1 MRDFSF
7 QGRIELAERRP
18 DGMPGA
24 FVWVGDQ
31 SSCEISFNTE
41 SEDRTETFSGQRL
54 QSARLRT
61 GTTVE
66 GEIVLRYFNKEN
78 LKLGLY
84 ATEQNVAGASV
95 TDEVIS
101 GSGPLVAGQR
111 FALAKPWGVT
121 SLVVKDSQDDPGPT
135 TLKTGEVDPEDDE
148 YTLESANTGVIQLLK
163 TTNGVDAFVPPL
175 TASYTHLG
183 FSNLPMFTQDPP
195 ERWLRLN
202 GVNTLT
208 GERVLL
214 DLYRLQFNPFGSL
227 PLINPG
233 FGELP
238 LSFTA
243 LYDVD
248 KANDASLGGFGR
260 IQLPAAA

>member
-7 QGRIELAERRP
+7 QGRIELAERLP
-18 DGMPGA
+18 NGMPGA

-31 SSCEISFNTE
+31 SSCELSFNTE
-41 SEDRTETFSGQRL
+41 SEDRTETYSGQRL

-66 GEIVLRYFNKEN
+66 GEIVLRYFNKDN

-84 ATEQNVAGASV
+84 ATEQNVAGATVS
-95 TDEVIS
+95 DEILG
-101 GSGPLVAGQR
+101 GSAVLADGMRL
-111 FALAKPWGVT
+111 ALAKPWGVSALT
-121 SLVVKDSQDDPGPT
+121 IEDAEETPLVAGT
-135 TLKTGEVDPEDDE
+135 HYE
-148 YTLESANTGVIQLLK
+148 LESAATGVIRLLS
-163 TTNGVDAFVPPL
+163 TTGLEGPL
-175 TASYTHLG
+175 SASYTHLG